1 MSNDQNEQKLYP
13 AMTPEERAAL
23 EIVSRETNQ
32 EFWAVVGGMEDA
44 VGAIYKNAV
53 LELLHRA
60 LIDGGFSYQP
70 EGVTDGAQAV
80 TTNDASADAS
90 AIKEQ

>member
-32 EFWAVVGGMEDA
+32 EFWAVVGGMEDT

-60 LIDGGFSYQP
+60 LVDGGFSYHS
-70 EGVTDGAQAV
+70 DGAQAV
-80 TTNDASADAS
+80 VSTDARAEAPAS
-90 AIKEQ
+90 KEQ

>member
-1 MSNDQNEQKLYP
+1 MSNGQNEQNLYP
-13 AMTPEERAAL
+13 AMTTEERAAL
-23 EIVSRETNQ
+23 EVVSRETNQ
-32 EFWAVVGGMEDA
+32 GFWEYLDGGDVE
-44 VGAIYKNAV
+44 AIYKNAV

-60 LIDGGFSYQP
+60 LVDGGFSYQP
-70 EGVTDGAQAV
+70 EGVADGAQAV